1 MIPGMICDPKV
12 IGIFMLVPNKQVA
25 VFFGFFCFK
34 HLSLI
39 LFPHFAKF
47 DVTLIQVFFK
57 KHLDLMSYSIIFP
70 DFVNIF
76 INITWEN
83 AISFLAFFQAILKT
97 LTLQKNLCYLLQ
109 LKRSLKMMKNSFY
122 FPLKAFFLLKIF
134 KFLSWL
140 FGHVEK
146 TARLER

>member
-1 MIPGMICDPKV
+1 MICDPKV
-12 IGIFMLVPNKQVA
+12 IGIFMLITNKQVA
-25 VFFGFFCFK
+25 VFFLFFFCFK

-70 DFVNIF
+70 DFVNVF
-76 INITWEN
+76 INVTWEN

-97 LTLQKNLCYLLQ
+97 LTLQKNMCFLLQ
-109 LKRSLKMMKNSFY
+109 FEKASKNY
-122 FPLKAFFLLKIF
+122 FTLKAFFVLKIF
-134 KFLSWL
+134 EFLS
-140 FGHVEK
+140 
-146 TARLER
+146 

>member
-1 MIPGMICDPKV
+1 MHVIPGMICDPKV

-25 VFFGFFCFK
+25 VFFVFFCFK

-57 KHLDLMSYSIIFP
+57 KHLDLMLYSIIFP
-70 DFVNIF
+70 DFVNVF

-83 AISFLAFFQAILKT
+83 VISFLAFFQAILKT
-97 LTLQKNLCYLLQ
+97 LTLQINLSYLLQ
-109 LKRSLKMMKNSFY
+109 LKKVFKNDE
-122 FPLKAFFLLKIF
+122 KFFLFHLFISF
-134 KFLSWL
+134 SRYLNFCLEFL
-140 FGHVEK
+140 VM
-146 TARLER
+146 